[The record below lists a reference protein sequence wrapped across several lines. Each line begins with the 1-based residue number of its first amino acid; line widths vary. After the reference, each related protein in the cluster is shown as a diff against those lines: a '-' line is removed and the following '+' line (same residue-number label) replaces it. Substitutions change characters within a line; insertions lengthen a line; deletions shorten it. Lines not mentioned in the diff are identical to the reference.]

1 MAHCSNGPVSSMPGS
16 RHQLPLNQSC
26 DKHPNRLAVVRIQ
39 GETDSFSAEYVDM
52 CEECKQDYLKH
63 IEEHKEDERHCE
75 ICLGN
80 KKGVKPRRDPE
91 EGSCGRLY
99 DMCPECY
106 RKMVDAFCDDDDY

>member
-52 CEECKQDYLKH
+52 CEECLEKYNIFLAKQKDQEK
-63 IEEHKEDERHCE
+63 RCE
-75 ICLGN
+75 ICIRM
-80 KKGVKPRRDPE
+80 KKDVKPHRDPE

-106 RKMVDAFCDDDDY
+106 RKIVDAFCDDDDY